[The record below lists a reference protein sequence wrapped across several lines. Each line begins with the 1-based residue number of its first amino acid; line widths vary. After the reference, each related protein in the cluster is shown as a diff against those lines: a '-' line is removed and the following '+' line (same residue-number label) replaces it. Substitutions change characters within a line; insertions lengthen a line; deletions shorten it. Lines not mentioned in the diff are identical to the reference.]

1 MANADSKVSPSAS
14 ENHQNWFIAL
24 HLFGC
29 VALLLQ
35 FAEHQNLF
43 GFFGRFPSSQRQLR
57 YGRDTD
63 QVYAY
68 ETNSSPSQAVVT
80 SSSVLDFDQLQLTGQ
95 FAHRDTFLV
104 QRGISTEKCRCGHPS
119 ILPRTRKPD
128 RSQRHP
134 VLTATDSNRSQ
145 RRFSACYR
153 WPLRPP
159 NSSQLPAATDAPAF
173 GADR

>member
-119 ILPRTRKPD
+119 ILPRTRQTRPI
-128 RSQRHP
+128 
-134 VLTATDSNRSQ
+134 ATPPPSHSNRLKPLATSL
-145 RRFSACYR
+145 FS
-153 WPLRPP
+153 LL
-159 NSSQLPAATDAPAF
+159 QMAAAPA
-173 GADR
+173 